1 MLNVEQSDPYCIA
14 NNTDLGNYN
23 LKAGNTKRKWKLCIS
38 CHGLKLVLL
47 LFLVKNPQKYMNIG
61 LARSSWIQR
70 WADKIELPALQVTPW
85 CPPSAHHASTSLRDC
100 ENQHLICLEILQTSK
115 RWQTDPYLTLTL
127 KDTDTQAVR
136 CLQNA
141 LKFLHHLNYGEKL
154 MMGHSTWAPCTHK
167 TGQAEASRASPTG
180 TQWCSAPYTQHI
192 TKEFCSHRS
201 HWCRTEFSATS
212 LSHSKEP
219 LS

>member
-1 MLNVEQSDPYCIA
+1 MKTVYILSRAEIGVTLVSCEEPSKEYEHRTCQIFMDPRV
-14 NNTDLGNYN
+14 G
-23 LKAGNTKRKWKLCIS
+23 R
-38 CHGLKLVLL
+38 
-47 LFLVKNPQKYMNIG
+47 QK
-61 LARSSWIQR
+61 
-70 WADKIELPALQVTPW
+70 LPALQVTPW
-85 CPPSAHHASTSLRDC
+85 CPPSAYHASTSLRDC

-115 RWQTDPYLTLTL
+115 CWQTDPYLTLTL

-180 TQWCSAPYTQHI
+180 TQCCSAPYTQHI